1 MIGFPDGFE
10 IDIKCCGVQ
19 YDEYARYM
27 MVSTLCMRTSPRL
40 ENSMAK
46 SHIYSCIM
54 AHGSSYGG
62 NNSPFTYT
70 STHKAGSRGNI
81 ADAIK
86 QFKRERGDLSWV
98 EVDTDS
104 IYKVA

>member
-1 MIGFPDGFE
+1 
-10 IDIKCCGVQ
+10 
-19 YDEYARYM
+19 
-27 MVSTLCMRTSPRL
+27 
-40 ENSMAK
+40 MAE

-81 ADAIK
+81 ADAIE
-86 QFKRERGDLSWV
+86 QFKHERGDLSWV
-98 EVDTDS
+98 EVDKNS
-104 IYKVA
+104 IYRVDY